1 MKVKVVDGM
10 VDGVKVEMVDG
21 MVNGM
26 AVVLS
31 GMEVLLKIVCLVG
44 KIDLSTLS
52 QGTLLVL

>member
-1 MKVKVVDGM
+1 MDGM